1 MPIEIEGRQNGLGV
15 IYKCS
20 GVVTI
25 DDFFQAGLGFLA
37 QPEEIKKWRY
47 CIIDL
52 TPVGAMNINAED
64 IRAVVEQNK
73 RIAALAPPGAI
84 LAVASPKDL
93 GFGLARVWEV
103 LVEEIGWETMTFR
116 SRTEADRWI
125 QQRAKEKFG
134 LDIPDPSSSANTFA

>member
-1 MPIEIEGRQNGLGV
+1 MPIETEGRQNGLGV

-73 RIAALAPPGAI
+73 LIAAIAPSGAI

-103 LVEEIGWETMTFR
+103 LVEEVGWETMTFR
-116 SRTEADRWI
+116 SRAEADVWI
-125 QQRAKEKFG
+125 QERMKQKFG
-134 LDIPDPSSSANTFA
+134 IDIPNPSSAPNTFG

>member
-1 MPIEIEGRQNGLGV
+1 MPIDIEGRQNGLGV

-37 QPEEIKKWRY
+37 HPEEIKKWRY

-73 RIAALAPPGAI
+73 RIAAIAPSGAI

-103 LVEEIGWETMTFR
+103 LVEEVGWETMTFR
-116 SRTEADRWI
+116 SRAEADVWI
-125 QQRAKEKFG
+125 QERMKQKFG
-134 LDIPDPSSSANTFA
+134 IDIPNPSSAPNTFG

>member
-1 MPIEIEGRQNGLGV
+1 MPIEIEGRQDGLGV
-15 IYKCS
+15 IYKCT
-20 GVVTI
+20 GVLTI

-37 QPEEIKKWRY
+37 HPEEIKKWRY

-52 TPVGAMNINAED
+52 TRVDVMNISSDD

-73 RIAALAPPGAI
+73 RIAAIAPPGAI

-103 LVEEIGWETMTFR
+103 LVEEIGWETMTLR
-116 SRTEADRWI
+116 SRPEADRWI
-125 QQRAKEKFG
+125 QERAKQKFD
-134 LDIPDPSSSANTFA
+134 LDIPDHSSSANTFG